1 MNVIAYYRV
10 STASQGSSGLGLEA
24 QRATCEAF
32 ATTHH
37 LTILSHYVEVETGKG
52 SNALEQRPQL
62 REAIATAKA
71 QKAPILVAKLDR
83 LSRDVHFISGLMV
96 HRTPFYVAELGMDV
110 DPFTLHLFA
119 AFAQKERDMIS
130 QRTKAALKASKARGV
145 KLGNPRLHA
154 ITGRGPAVCITQAHD
169 HAETLRETL
178 EELRILGHTTHQQIA
193 EKLNARGVPTR
204 RGGRWHATSVK
215 RLVDRLTATC

>member
-10 STASQGSSGLGLEA
+10 STSSQGSTGLGIEA
-24 QRATCEAF
+24 QRAQCEAF
-32 ATTHH
+32 ATKNN
-37 LTILSHYVEVETGKG
+37 LTILRHYVEVETGKG
-52 SNALEQRPQL
+52 SNALEQRPEL
-62 REAIATAKA
+62 RGAIDDAR
-71 QKAPILVAKLDR
+71 QIKAPILVAKLDR
-83 LSRDVHFISGLMV
+83 LSRDVHFISGLMA

-130 QRTKAALKASKARGV
+130 QRTKAALKAVKSRGT

-154 ITGRGPAVCITQAHD
+154 IRGLGPSAWASQTDVYAATLK
-169 HAETLRETL
+169 ETV
-178 EELRILGHTTHQQIA
+178 EELRILGYTTHRQIA
-193 EKLNARGVPTR
+193 DKLNQRGVPTR
-204 RGGRWHATSVK
+204 RGAKWHATSVK